1 MINFIVSI
9 VFSNIKRNQIFI
21 VFLKYKSH
29 IHNIFILYMV
39 LGFLLYEAVDL
50 GVNVAKLTYNG
61 ARGVYYWWYA
71 MDYPEVE
78 REKRAL
84 EDMELLTKRIEELE
98 KTLKEKND

>member
-1 MINFIVSI
+1 
-9 VFSNIKRNQIFI
+9 
-21 VFLKYKSH
+21 
-29 IHNIFILYMV
+29 MV
-39 LGFLLYEAVDL
+39 LGYLLYEAVDL
-50 GVNVAKLTYNG
+50 GVNVVKLTYSG